1 MQRNLLMKEYDSLL
15 TEEMMEILR
24 EIDIDFTDVEFGYFI
39 SVVLVDNWEIEK
51 GMIEEPIFG
60 KNSQYYFILG
70 DNFDSSDIAMFISD
84 AKENVMEKIS
94 YETIKDIHQHIE
106 IYRDIRSNEFV
117 GIVKM
122 K

>member
-1 MQRNLLMKEYDSLL
+1 MKE
-15 TEEMMEILR
+15 T
-24 EIDIDFTDVEFGYFI
+24 DIDFDDVEFGYFI

-51 GMIEEPIFG
+51 GLIEEPIFG
-60 KNSQYYFILG
+60 KSSQYYFILG

-117 GIVKM
+117 GIVKIKKKKM
-122 K
+122 KNPLSFR